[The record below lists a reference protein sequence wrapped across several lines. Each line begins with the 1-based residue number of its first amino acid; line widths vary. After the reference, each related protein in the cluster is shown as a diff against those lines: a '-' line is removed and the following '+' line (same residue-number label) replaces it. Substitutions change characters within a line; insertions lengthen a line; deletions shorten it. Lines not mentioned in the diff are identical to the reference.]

1 VSHTFTEPAVKRI
14 PEDLLPLTPLSFHIL
29 LALAAGERHGY
40 GLMKE
45 IRERTGGRIN
55 PATGTVYLAL
65 QRLEEEELV
74 GDGGLQAQ
82 PEGGVPRR
90 SWAITPFGR
99 TVAAAEAQRLVGL
112 VELAFD
118 NHLLNAANL
127 AALNER
133 THGV

>member
-29 LALAAGERHGY
+29 LALTAGERHGY

-45 IRERTGGRIN
+45 IRERTGGSIN